1 MNPNWREFLSA
12 QGASCANDQVRD
24 FGNPMAERAATRDA
38 NVLVD
43 LGHFALIRVTGQDCE
58 TFLNGQ
64 LTNDVRR
71 VDGAHSQ
78 LSAWCNPKGRML
90 ALFRIFR
97 RHDALLLQLP
107 ASLRDDVLKRLRMY
121 VLRAKVTLEDAADAP
136 IRFGIAGPGAP
147 ASLQAAAGTAPN
159 AANEVSVSDDIM
171 CARVPGIHPRFEL
184 LVEPDR
190 ASQLWTALRRG
201 AVAAGAEAWTWHDIM
216 AGIPTVLPATSE
228 AFIPQ
233 MTNLDLIGGISFDKG
248 CYTGQEIVARLHYR
262 GRPKQRMYR
271 ARTEADAPP
280 LPADSIYDAT
290 NPDQSAGSVV
300 AAAAAPEGG
309 YELLA
314 VLHCDSVASGQLH
327 LHQPAGPRLTIES
340 LPYALPV

>member
-1 MNPNWREFLSA
+1 MNPKWREFLSA
-12 QGASCANDQVRD
+12 QGASCTNDQVRD
-24 FGNPMAERAATRDA
+24 FGNPAAERAAARDA
-38 NVLVD
+38 NILVD
-43 LGHFALIRVTGQDCE
+43 LNHFALIRATGADCE

-78 LSAWCNPKGRML
+78 LSAWCSPKGRML
-90 ALFRIFR
+90 TLFRIFR

-121 VLRAKVTLEDAADAP
+121 VLRAKVTLENADDAP
-136 IRFGIAGPGAP
+136 IRFGIAGPDAP
-147 ASLQAAAGTAPN
+147 ASLQVAAGTAPN
-159 AANEVSVSDDIM
+159 AANDVSVSDGVM

-190 ASQLWTALRRG
+190 ASRLWTALRRG
-201 AVAAGAEAWTWHDIM
+201 AVPVGAEAWTWHDIM
-216 AGIPTVLPATSE
+216 AGIPTVLPPTSD

-233 MTNLDLIGGISFDKG
+233 MANLDLIGGISFDKG

-262 GRPKQRMYR
+262 GRLKQRMYR
-271 ARTEADAPP
+271 TRIEVDTPP

-290 NPDQSAGSVV
+290 NPNQSAGSVV
-300 AAAAAPEGG
+300 VAAAAPDGG

-314 VLHCDSVASGQLH
+314 VLHCDSVANGQLH
-327 LHQPAGPRLTIES
+327 LHQPAGPRLIIEP